1 MTNRARVDEG
11 KSWALLREKMLA
23 LVRHDGNFATR
34 IPGFALHRFNTE
46 STPRPH
52 MYKPVIVA
60 VVQGSKWARIGEE
73 EQVYGQG
80 TCFVAGVDMPIT
92 SCIRDASPEKPYLSL
107 SMDLDNSLIT
117 QMAAEIAEELPPE
130 EAYSSGAAVQTV
142 DADLLDAFL
151 RLVEVV
157 ESPGREGIMAPLLLR
172 EIHYRLL
179 TGPMGGQL
187 RAIHTFGTQ
196 GNQIARAI
204 NWLMKNYA
212 EPFQVDELA
221 GRLNIATS
229 TLHKHFKRVTT
240 VSPLQ
245 YQKRLRLLEAQRLM
259 LNGICD
265 ATQASVRVGYE
276 SLAQFNRE
284 YKRMFGEP
292 PRRDVARLK
301 AEAFRLENRE
311 LPKGYA

>member
-23 LVRHDGNFATR
+23 LVQHDGNFATR
-34 IPGFALHRFNTE
+34 IPGFVLHRFNTE

-52 MYKPVIVA
+52 MYKPVIVV

-157 ESPGREGIMAPLLLR
+157 ESPGRGTT
-172 EIHYRLL
+172 HTL
-179 TGPMGGQL
+179 T
-187 RAIHTFGTQ
+187 
-196 GNQIARAI
+196 
-204 NWLMKNYA
+204 Y
-212 EPFQVDELA
+212 
-221 GRLNIATS
+221 LNNTI
-229 TLHKHFKRVTT
+229 
-240 VSPLQ
+240 
-245 YQKRLRLLEAQRLM
+245 
-259 LNGICD
+259 
-265 ATQASVRVGYE
+265 
-276 SLAQFNRE
+276 
-284 YKRMFGEP
+284 
-292 PRRDVARLK
+292 
-301 AEAFRLENRE
+301 
-311 LPKGYA
+311 